1 MRRETTL
8 PADYFEAMF
17 RSDPDPWGLESRA
30 YEAAKH
36 SRSVEALDGRRY
48 RQGLEVGCAGGMLT
62 RRLADV
68 CDHLLAVDVS
78 PTALDRARQRCEG
91 APQVLFECFNFPEQT
106 PETQEFDL
114 LVLSEVAY
122 YWSDEDLGRAAAW
135 IVQQVVPGGD
145 ILLVHWTGE
154 TDYPQTGDGAVT
166 GLRSRLGNVVAEV
179 LAERTDEYRLDVW
192 RRR

>member
-17 RSDPDPWGLESRA
+17 RGDPDPWGLESRA

-36 SRSVEALDGRRY
+36 ARSVQALDGSQY
-48 RQGLEVGCAGGMLT
+48 RQALEVGCAGGMLT
-62 RRLADV
+62 RRLAPL
-68 CDHLLAVDVS
+68 CDGLLAVDVS
-78 PTALDRARQRCEG
+78 PTALDRARQRCQG
-91 APQVLFECFNFPEQT
+91 APQVLFECLNFPEQT
-106 PETQEFDL
+106 PETKEFDL

-122 YWSDEDLGRAAAW
+122 YWSDEDLGRAADW
-135 IVQQVVPGGD
+135 MTRGLVPGAD

-166 GLRSRLGNVVAEV
+166 GLRSRLEDVVAEIR
-179 LAERTDEYRLDVW
+179 AERTAEYRLDVW

>member
-8 PADYFEAMF
+8 PADYFEEMF
-17 RSDPDPWGLESRA
+17 RGDPDPWGLESRA

-36 SRSVEALDGRRY
+36 ARSVEALDDRRY
-48 RQGLEVGCAGGMLT
+48 RQALEVGCAGGMLT
-62 RRLADV
+62 RRLAPM
-68 CDHLLAVDVS
+68 CDRLLAIDVS
-78 PTALDRARQRCEG
+78 PTALDRARQRCQG
-91 APQVLFECFNFPEQT
+91 APQVLFDCLNFPEQT
-106 PETQEFDL
+106 PETFGFDL

-122 YWSDEDLGRAAAW
+122 YWSDEDLGRAADW
-135 IVQQVVPGGD
+135 IAQGLVPGGD

-166 GLRSRLGNVVAEV
+166 GLQSRLGDTVAEV
-179 LAERTDEYRLDVW
+179 CAERSAEYRLDVW

>member
-1 MRRETTL
+1 MRRETSL

-17 RSDPDPWGLESRA
+17 RGDPDPWGLESRA

-36 SRSVEALDGRRY
+36 HRSVEALNGRRY

-68 CDHLLAVDVS
+68 CDRLLAIDVS
-78 PTALDRARQRCEG
+78 PTALNRARQRCLD
-91 APQVLFECFNFPEQT
+91 APQVKFDCLNFPEQT
-106 PETQEFDL
+106 PRTAGFDL

-122 YWSDEDLGRAAAW
+122 YWSDDDLGRTVDW
-135 IVQQVVPGGD
+135 IAHGLVPGAD

-166 GLRSRLGNVVAEV
+166 GLRSRLDETVVEV
-179 LAERTDEYRLDVW
+179 RAERTAEYRLDIW
-192 RRR
+192 RRA